1 MSEKMMTHAEQHR
14 MIDELRDYMNKMK
27 GKDYYDFEMFWKRD
41 RDDEDL
47 DEISKKR
54 LVELYEKYYRKK

>member
-1 MSEKMMTHAEQHR
+1 MV
-14 MIDELRDYMNKMK
+14 DELRDYMSKMK

-54 LVELYEKYYRKK
+54 LVELHEKYYQKR

>member
-1 MSEKMMTHAEQHR
+1 
-14 MIDELRDYMNKMK
+14 MIDELRDYMHKMK

-54 LVELYEKYYRKK
+54 LFELYEKYCRKR